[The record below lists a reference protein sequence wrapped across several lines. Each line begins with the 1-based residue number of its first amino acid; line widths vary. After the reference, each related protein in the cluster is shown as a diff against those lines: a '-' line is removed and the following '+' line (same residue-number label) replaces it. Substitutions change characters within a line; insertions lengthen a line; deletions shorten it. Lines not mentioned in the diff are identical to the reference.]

1 MELLKN
7 LLQYLPY
14 ILLFAVATM
23 LIYGWGLWRSL
34 HQKQDLNN
42 LLTSKGISKIKKE
55 LKRNGKMTK
64 KELADCIQG
73 LTAQQPFS
81 KQRIGVTNPTQ
92 FLDSLLPYMERQEMI
107 TKTKEHGRVYYYLI
121 HWEKTDEKR
130 IDHNKCNVEAS
141 KNAEQ
146 AYFLGSSSLLIF
158 PPFPPKDYWIH
169 SFWSQQAENKKNR
182 PSQM

>member
-14 ILLFAVATM
+14 ILLFAIATM

-64 KELADCIQG
+64 NTIQ
-73 LTAQQPFS
+73 
-81 KQRIGVTNPTQ
+81 I
-92 FLDSLLPYMERQEMI
+92 SLL
-107 TKTKEHGRVYYYLI
+107 
-121 HWEKTDEKR
+121 
-130 IDHNKCNVEAS
+130 
-141 KNAEQ
+141 
-146 AYFLGSSSLLIF
+146 
-158 PPFPPKDYWIH
+158 
-169 SFWSQQAENKKNR
+169 
-182 PSQM
+182 